1 VNTFIRDYGWFLAF
15 WGTLILFGALEYLA
29 PELPGDPGRRR
40 RWFVNVGLGIIN
52 GLIASSLPVLTIASA
67 QWAATHQLGLL
78 NWLAAPLLVA
88 LPVTIL
94 ARTFGQ
100 YAFHLL
106 SHKVPLLWRL
116 HRVHHCDEHLDATST
131 LRNHPLELM
140 ASAVFVSAIVAM
152 LGLSAVVLIVYE
164 SFEALLNLLA
174 HANIRL
180 PQPVERIARAL
191 FFITPA
197 LHRIHHSARQEETDT
212 NYGAVFSFWDQLF
225 GTYRDKA
232 AESSTFRFGLDEIGR
247 DRAQSLEAQLALPWR
262 P

>member
-1 VNTFIRDYGWFLAF
+1 VNTFIRDYGWFLVF

-29 PELPGDPGRRR
+29 PELPGDPSRRP
-40 RWFVNVGLGIIN
+40 RWFVNVGLGIVN

-67 QWAATHQLGLL
+67 QWAATHQFGLL

-94 ARTFGQ
+94 VRTFAQ
-100 YAFHLL
+100 YAFHVL
-106 SHKVPLLWRL
+106 SHKIPLLWRL

-131 LRNHPLELM
+131 LRNHPLELI
-140 ASAVFVSAIVAM
+140 ASGIFVGAIVAIS
-152 LGLSAVVLIVYE
+152 GLSPAVLIAYE
-164 SFEALLNLLA
+164 SIEALLNLLA

-180 PQPVERIARAL
+180 IPAIERVARAV

-197 LHRIHHSARQEETDT
+197 VHRIHHSARQEETDS
-212 NYGAVFSFWDQLF
+212 NYGAVFSFWDRVF

-232 AESSTFRFGLDEIGR
+232 AESGTFRFGLNEIDR
-247 DRAQSLEAQLALPWR
+247 ERAQSLEAQLALPWR